1 MFFLRGLIDFL
12 TIYFRRP
19 KFFAMFVIIVLSV
32 GITMDVYSSRV
43 VEHIPVYVTDLDNST
58 ISRTVRS
65 FLHAV
70 PDISVEG
77 VADNAEEAKQALIEG
92 RVAGIVFIPNGL
104 SKVVKTQQ
112 PASIKVYID
121 GSNIVEARNL
131 DRALQ
136 TVVKSTSIGI
146 SMIALS
152 KQGVHDTELMPLL
165 QPINL
170 DVDRPFN
177 PHAIY
182 TDYLLP
188 VLIFFNLWLFICL
201 MVCAAFQQEPD
212 EAVLRHAVR
221 RRFYYLGR
229 MAAIGIVSFL
239 LGLVIYLKGLPHIDI
254 VSHSSPLMMCTS
266 LIFFIVISE
275 ALFTAVN
282 LVLSKIRLLA
292 MTVCCLFCVMSL
304 MISGLTW
311 PLEMMPWYIHAFS
324 LWMPLT
330 PFLSSVQVFLYTDAT
345 WADLSAFA
353 TLFFKQAC
361 LYGAL
366 IFVAMRARDMVIVC
380 RYLWDRVRGR
390 AVVAPPS
397 PQPVA
402 PSAEAHLPIASDAE
416 PPPLQPDKAANTME
430 DKP

>member
-188 VLIFFNLWLFICL
+188 VLIFFNLCPFFSIIRYPFSTTL
-201 MVCAAFQQEPD
+201 
-212 EAVLRHAVR
+212 AVTSLAKSSISSFPIRSPYFPVKNEET
-221 RRFYYLGR
+221 FWP
-229 MAAIGIVSFL
+229 SFL
-239 LGLVIYLKGLPHIDI
+239 LSY
-254 VSHSSPLMMCTS
+254 
-266 LIFFIVISE
+266 E
-275 ALFTAVN
+275 N
-282 LVLSKIRLLA
+282 LVHMK
-292 MTVCCLFCVMSL
+292 
-304 MISGLTW
+304 
-311 PLEMMPWYIHAFS
+311 E
-324 LWMPLT
+324 
-330 PFLSSVQVFLYTDAT
+330 SVIL
-345 WADLSAFA
+345 
-353 TLFFKQAC
+353 
-361 LYGAL
+361 
-366 IFVAMRARDMVIVC
+366 
-380 RYLWDRVRGR
+380 
-390 AVVAPPS
+390 
-397 PQPVA
+397 
-402 PSAEAHLPIASDAE
+402 
-416 PPPLQPDKAANTME
+416 
-430 DKP
+430 